1 MRGLEPQQSALFSYV
16 ALEARIPSD
25 HPLRPVRALVDRAL
39 VTLSPTFDAIYADHG
54 RPSIPPEQLLRALL
68 LQVLYTV
75 RSERQLME
83 QLDYNLLFRWFVGL
97 GLDDTV
103 WVPTVFTKNRDRLL
117 EGDVAQQFFAAVLT
131 EAKAAGLLSSEH
143 FTVDGT
149 LIQAWAGQKSFQ
161 RDLAKAPS
169 NAARPGGDDD
179 DERPQPTVPKHRRKF
194 LPADDERRDDRRNP
208 TVSFRGERRSNA
220 THTSTTDPDAQLT
233 KKAKGH
239 EAKLGFHGHV
249 LTENRSGL
257 AVGAVV
263 TVASGTAERE
273 TAITLVADAPY
284 RQERI
289 TVGADKAYDTQQCV
303 AALRAQGATPHVAQN
318 DTATHPTAIDGRTT
332 RHAGYAVSQRK
343 RKRVEEI
350 FGWLKTIGLLRQ
362 TRHRGVERVGWM
374 FTFATAVY
382 NLVRIRNLTAAAA

>member
-1 MRGLEPQQSALFSYV
+1 MRGSEPQQSAMFSYV
-16 ALEARIPSD
+16 SLEARIPSD
-25 HPLRPVRALVDRAL
+25 HPLRPVRAMVDRAL
-39 VTLSPTFDAIYADHG
+39 VTLSPTFDAIYADNG

-97 GLDDTV
+97 GIDDAI

-117 EGDVAQQFFAAVLT
+117 EGDVAQQFFTAVLA

-161 RDLAKAPS
+161 RD
-169 NAARPGGDDD
+169 PGKSGGADDD
-179 DERPQPTVPKHRRKF
+179 DQSRPAVPKHRRKF
-194 LPADDERRDDRRNP
+194 LPADHDRRNP
-208 TVSFRGERRSNA
+208 TVSFRGERRSNT
-220 THTSTTDPDAQLT
+220 THTSTTDPEAQLT

-239 EAKLGFHGHV
+239 EAKLGFHGHL

-263 TVASGTAERE
+263 TVATGTAERE
-273 TAITLVADAPY
+273 TAITLVTSTPY

-289 TVGADKAYDTQQCV
+289 TVGGDKGYDTQQCV
-303 AALRAQGATPHVAQN
+303 AELRAAGATPHVAQN

-350 FGWLKTIGLLRQ
+350 FGWLKTIGLMRQ
-362 TRHRGVERVGWM
+362 TKHRGIDRVGWM

>member
-1 MRGLEPQQSALFSYV
+1 MRGIEPQQSAMFSYV
-16 ALEARIPSD
+16 SLEERIPSD
-25 HPLRPVRALVDRAL
+25 HPIRPIRAMVDRAL

-75 RSERQLME
+75 RSERQLIE

-97 GLDDTV
+97 GIDDTV

-117 EGDVAQQFFAAVLT
+117 EGDVAQQFFAAVLG

-161 RDLAKAPS
+161 RDPTK
-169 NAARPGGDDD
+169 PGGGEDD
-179 DERPQPTVPKHRRKF
+179 RPRPAVPKHRRKF
-194 LPADDERRDDRRNP
+194 LPADDDRRNP
-208 TVSFRGERRSNA
+208 TVSFHGERRANA
-220 THTSTTDPDAQLT
+220 THTSTTDPDARLT
-233 KKAKGH
+233 KKATGH
-239 EAKLGFHGHV
+239 EAKLGFHGHL

-273 TAITLVADAPY
+273 RAITLVRDTPY

-289 TVGADKAYDTQQCV
+289 TVGGDKGYDTQQCI
-303 AALRAQGATPHVAQN
+303 AALRAAGATPHVAQN
-318 DTATHPTAIDGRTT
+318 DTATHPTALDGRTT

-343 RKRVEEI
+343 RKRIEEI

-362 TRHRGVERVGWM
+362 TRHRGVDRVGWM

-382 NLVRIRNLTAAAA
+382 NLVRIRTLTAATT